1 MITWDK
7 LNEAEK
13 TEIEYRMSLYAAYE
27 YTVEKYEKEYT
38 VGFFASRPDGK
49 WVDVFFDFACTPPKL
64 VGFKSQPH

>member
-27 YTVEKYEKEYT
+27 YTVEKYEK
-38 VGFFASRPDGK
+38 SQK
-49 WVDVFFDFACTPPKL
+49 ILK
-64 VGFKSQPH
+64 KSGLKT